1 MVLSLHKIKPSN
13 GASRAKKRI
22 GRGNASGHG
31 TYSTRGLKGQRSR
44 TGGRNKLKRLGL
56 KMILSKLPKNRGFKS
71 ALPKNQVI
79 NVEAL
84 NKNFS
89 DGAKINPVCL
99 LKAGLVDTINLPI
112 KILGEGALRLKNLI
126 IEDIKVSQSA
136 KMQIEKMGGKIENKK

>member
-1 MVLSLHKIKPSN
+1 MALSLHTIKPSN

-79 NVEAL
+79 NVNDL
-84 NKNFS
+84 NGYFP
-89 DGAKINPVCL
+89 DGGKISPAGL
-99 LKAGLVDTINLPI
+99 LKAGLIGKINLPV
-112 KILGEGALRLKNLI
+112 KLLGDGQLKLKNLLV
-126 IEDIKVSQSA
+126 EDILVSQSA
-136 KMQIEKMGGKIENKK
+136 REQIEKMGGKIGSKK